1 MTAKKDI
8 FNIKP
13 SYTEIDLSID
23 RELREYYE
31 RQKRE
36 YLLKYN
42 LNESCI
48 KISKTKTALEA
59 WPR

>member
-8 FNIKP
+8 FNIQLVP
-13 SYTEIDLSID
+13 TTVMSSID
-23 RELREYYE
+23 KELNEYYD

-42 LNESCI
+42 LTELKQN
-48 KISKTKTALEA
+48 KTKTSLEA
-59 WPR
+59 WNC

>member
-13 SYTEIDLSID
+13 SYTDMALSID
-23 RELREYYE
+23 RELKEYYE

-42 LNESCI
+42 LSESHI
-48 KISKTKTALEA
+48 KISKPKTALEI
-59 WPR
+59 W

>member
-13 SYTEIDLSID
+13 NYVGAASSID
-23 RELREYYE
+23 KELNEYYA

-42 LNESCI
+42 LSESHI
-48 KISKTKTALEA
+48 KTNRPKTALEI
-59 WPR
+59 W

>member
-1 MTAKKDI
+1 MTTKKDV

-13 SYTEIDLSID
+13 SYTDIALSVD
-23 RELREYYE
+23 RELKEYYA

-42 LNESCI
+42 LNESHI
-48 KISKTKTALEA
+48 KTSTPKTALEI
-59 WPR
+59 W

>member
-13 SYTEIDLSID
+13 YPTTAISSID
-23 RELREYYE
+23 KELNEYYS

-42 LNESCI
+42 LTELKQN
-48 KISKTKTALEA
+48 KTKTALEV
-59 WPR
+59 W

>member
-8 FNIKP
+8 FNIQLVP
-13 SYTEIDLSID
+13 TTVMLSID
-23 RELREYYE
+23 KELNEYYD

-42 LNESCI
+42 LTELKQN
-48 KISKTKTALEA
+48 KTKTSLEA
-59 WPR
+59 WNC

>member
-8 FNIKP
+8 FNIQLVPTNVISSVDK
-13 SYTEIDLSID
+13 
-23 RELREYYE
+23 ELNEYYD

-42 LNESCI
+42 LTELKQN
-48 KISKTKTALEA
+48 KTKTSLES
-59 WPR
+59 WNS